1 MITKKKEGQRIEK
14 HFRQEK
20 DKLLAME
27 NKAQLLNKRINVYRK
42 ILNCT
47 IKYFPLNQN
56 DNFYAKNSKYFK
68 KCEWFYFKIIMGVNF
83 TYDGKFNGNI
93 LIVGLAACSKNCICS
108 KPH

>member
-14 HFRQEK
+14 HFWKEK

-47 IKYFPLNQN
+47 IQYFPLNQN
-56 DNFYAKNSKYFK
+56 DNFLCKEQQIF
-68 KCEWFYFKIIMGVNF
+68 
-83 TYDGKFNGNI
+83 
-93 LIVGLAACSKNCICS
+93 
-108 KPH
+108 